1 MNPVEQDLNNRKDDI
16 EKELEGMFKVNMK
29 RVDWDVPEADDQK
42 AAEIL
47 IDILEKKLI
56 QIKQDVADGK
66 YKYY

>member
-1 MNPVEQDLNNRKDDI
+1 MNPVKQDLSNRKDDI
-16 EKELEGMFKVNMK
+16 EKELEELFQSNMK

-47 IDILEKKLI
+47 IDILEKKLSE
-56 QIKQDVADGK
+56 IKQDVADGK